1 LEPSDQL
8 RWVDEVLAILRRT
21 DFPYDPVPT
30 IEVMGDVLRRV
41 RTTAMH
47 LEGVSIVPRSNT
59 GTVECKGLFPNR
71 YRAAS
76 KGKMPAYEAWHDDT
90 RLRAAIRFQLAHGDP
105 VLPKRVLWAVCMEQ
119 RTPSVF
125 RPTVARYIYETYCPP
140 GGTVWDPCSG
150 YGGRVL
156 GAVAAGIRYIGTDV
170 DPETVEGN
178 RRLASLLGV
187 DGQVTLHQQA
197 AEGFDPGPVDLV
209 FTSPPYFDRERYSA
223 APEQSWKKHSGGIDA
238 WVHGFLRPVIERAHQ
253 ALPVGRHLV
262 LNVAD
267 LRQGRKVLPLVDLT
281 VTTAVGVGF
290 TLETMLEMPLAVVNR
305 KAGAFEPV
313 LVFRRG

>member
-1 LEPSDQL
+1 
-8 RWVDEVLAILRRT
+8 
-21 DFPYDPVPT
+21 
-30 IEVMGDVLRRV
+30 
-41 RTTAMH
+41 
-47 LEGVSIVPRSNT
+47 
-59 GTVECKGLFPNR
+59 
-71 YRAAS
+71 
-76 KGKMPAYEAWHDDT
+76 
-90 RLRAAIRFQLAHGDP
+90 
-105 VLPKRVLWAVCMEQ
+105 MEQ

-170 DPETVEGN
+170 EAETVEGN
-178 RRLASLLGV
+178 QRLASLLGAG
-187 DGQVTLHQQA
+187 GQVTLHQQA

-209 FTSPPYFDRERYSA
+209 FTSPPYFDRERYSTA
-223 APEQSWKKHSGGIDA
+223 SEQSWRKHSGGIDA
-238 WVHGFLRPVIERAHQ
+238 WVQGFLRPVIEHAHQ
-253 ALPVGRHLV
+253 FLPAGRHLV

-281 VTTAVGVGF
+281 VTTAVGAGF
-290 TLETMLEMPLAVVNR
+290 TLETTLEMPLAVVNR